1 MSDGRPTLGR
11 HSRGRSA
18 RSPNAPRVTLALR
31 LEWSLRGAP
40 IQQAV
45 SEATPEHNPPQHGYE
60 GLPWFDRVW
69 VALLILVILTT
80 TWRVIL

>member
-1 MSDGRPTLGR
+1 M
-11 HSRGRSA
+11 
-18 RSPNAPRVTLALR
+18 
-31 LEWSLRGAP
+31 P

-45 SEATPEHNPPQHGYE
+45 SEATPEHNTPQQGYE

>member
-1 MSDGRPTLGR
+1 MTADQ
-11 HSRGRSA
+11 HSAVTHEVDPA

-31 LEWSLRGAP
+31 LEWSFRGAP
-40 IQQAV
+40 IQEAV

-80 TWRVIL
+80 TWRVIF